1 MDSAST
7 AASAR
12 AGVEALLK
20 PRSVA
25 IVGATP
31 RVEALGGRPIVNLRT
46 QGFTGKIYPVN
57 PRYESILGLPC
68 YPDLKSLPEVPDLVL
83 VLVSQDRVFAT
94 LDEALEVGARTA
106 LVFGGG
112 FAEMAGEGVAR
123 QDRLKSYAGRGLRI
137 CGPNCNGVFSVVN
150 KTALGFA
157 PTFEFPARQGRIAI
171 ISQSGAINTSISS
184 RAMDMGLGFSHLI
197 ASGNEADLEAADYVE
212 YLLDDPATEV
222 FVLYIEGFK
231 NPARFLRVAQEALR
245 RGKPI
250 VLMKMGRT
258 PSSQHVAL
266 SHTGSMTGS
275 YEVIVGALRQRGVIV
290 VESMDD
296 LCGVASVLASGKRPQ
311 GGAMA
316 VVSLSGGM
324 AGIIA
329 DVCHERGLP
338 LARFTPETA
347 AAISAQLPGVA
358 NLDNP
363 LDVTGQVVNEPEC
376 WTACIDAL
384 AHDPGVDVLL
394 SVFSITANQIERRF
408 AQDTIALSRRSPVL
422 PVQIWASGSPPH
434 CGFEVLRDAGMTVH
448 TRIDE
453 AVRAIVAW
461 RYYWTTRDAR
471 IAAMDVQEA
480 RGLLAGSG
488 KPWTSAWTLIEDAG
502 IPVARHAVVRHRDGI
517 AAALASMR
525 MPVALKIESDAIS
538 HKTELNALRLNLR
551 SEAEVLQACDEIAAT
566 VQRHLGS
573 EVETPMLVQEMAV
586 GRRELILGLKHE
598 PGVGLAVVV
607 GMGGIFSEALRDIA
621 IRVAPLTLLDAEEML
636 DELRARALLGA
647 MRGLGAVPRAL
658 LVDLLM
664 KLSDLAVRQTGRIT
678 ELDINPLIVRDD
690 GQSVA
695 AVDVLVSHV

>member
-7 AASAR
+7 LASAR

-46 QGFTGKIYPVN
+46 QGFTGKIFPVN

-68 YPDLKSLPEVPDLVL
+68 YPDLKSLPETPDLVL
-83 VLVSQDRVFAT
+83 VLVGQDRIFAT

-123 QDRLKSYAGRGLRI
+123 QDRLKSYAQRGLRI
-137 CGPNCNGVFSVVN
+137 CGPNCNGVFSLVN
-150 KTALGFA
+150 KTALGFT
-157 PTFEFPARQGRIAI
+157 PTFEFPSRLGTIAI

-184 RAMDMGLGFSHLI
+184 RGMDMGLGFSHLI

-212 YLLDDPATEV
+212 YLLDDSATEV
-222 FVLYIEGFK
+222 LVLYVEGFK
-231 NPARFLRVAQEALR
+231 SPTRFLRVAQEALR

-258 PSSQHVAL
+258 PYSQQVAL

-275 YEVIVGALRQRGVIV
+275 YDVIVGALRQCGVIV
-290 VESMDD
+290 VETMDA
-296 LCGVASVLASGKRPQ
+296 LCGVASVLACGKRPQ

-316 VVSLSGGM
+316 VTSLSGGM
-324 AGIIA
+324 AGIIV
-329 DVCHERGLP
+329 DVCQEQGVL
-338 LARFTPETA
+338 LATFAPDTV

-384 AHDPGVDVLL
+384 AKDPGVDVLL
-394 SVFSITANQIERRF
+394 SVFSINANQIERRF
-408 AQDTIALSRRSPVL
+408 AQDMIALSRRSAVL
-422 PVQIWASGSPPH
+422 PVQIWTSGIPPQ
-434 CGFEVLRDAGMTVH
+434 CGFEVLRDAGMIVH
-448 TRIDE
+448 FRIDD
-453 AVRAIVAW
+453 AIRAIAAW
-461 RYYWTTRDAR
+461 RHYWTTRDAR
-471 IAAMDVQEA
+471 IAAINAQEA
-480 RGLLAGSG
+480 RGLIAGSG
-488 KPWTSAWTLIEDAG
+488 KPWTNGWALLEEAG
-502 IPVARHAVVRHRDGI
+502 IPVARHALVRSRDGVVP
-517 AAALASMR
+517 ALAGMR
-525 MPVALKIESDAIS
+525 LPVALKIESEGIS
-538 HKTELNALRLNLR
+538 HKTELNALRLNLH
-551 SEAEVLQACDEIAAT
+551 SELQALQAYDEIVAIAE
-566 VQRHLGS
+566 RHLRNG
-573 EVETPMLVQEMAV
+573 VETPVLVQEMV
-586 GRRELILGLKHE
+586 TGKRELILGLKHE

-607 GMGGIFSEALRDIA
+607 GMGGIFSEVLRDIA
-621 IRVAPLTLLDAEEML
+621 IRVAPVTPLDAAEML
-636 DELRARALLGA
+636 DELRSRALLDA
-647 MRGLGAVPRAL
+647 TRGLGAVPRVL
-658 LVDLLM
+658 LVDLLV
-664 KLSDLAVRQTGRIT
+664 KLSDLAVRQTGYIM

-690 GQSVA
+690 GQGVA
-695 AVDVLVSHV
+695 AIDVLVRRA